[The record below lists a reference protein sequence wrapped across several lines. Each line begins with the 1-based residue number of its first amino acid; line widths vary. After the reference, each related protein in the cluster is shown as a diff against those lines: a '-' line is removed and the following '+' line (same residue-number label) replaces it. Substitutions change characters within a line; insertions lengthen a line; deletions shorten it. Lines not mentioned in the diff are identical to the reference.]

1 MGHIKLIIF
10 IVTSLP
16 SVVKSLYDI
25 YKFFDKDERPVVLAK
40 MSSLVDERKHIG

>member
-1 MGHIKLIIF
+1 MSSIKLIIF

-25 YKFFDKDERPVVLAK
+25 YKFFDKDERPIVLAK
-40 MSSLVDERKHIG
+40 MASVAEERKHVG